1 MRPTRT
7 LREVL
12 WMLAV
17 AHGELGNFEQGLPY
31 AEAFVE
37 AVPANVG
44 GHLMLASYC
53 EALGEEGKALEQY
66 REALL
71 IERENP
77 RALHG
82 LAMIEMRCGE
92 DALAIA
98 SLEPIV
104 ELYPS
109 DPCALVPPSVLYLRQ
124 ERFKDALQVLTRAA
138 RRAPDSRDAQHYL
151 GALYS
156 NLGRYE
162 LAAQHLE
169 RALKL
174 QPDDP
179 ATLFETGL
187 VHARQEELS
196 AARGFF
202 ERALEGRP
210 DNAET
215 HFRLAEIHHYES
227 EVDEAERYYLEA
239 IELDSGYAA
248 AYFHLGRLYAGA
260 SRARESEAPLLRALE
275 LDAGLSEAHHEL
287 ARVYDQL
294 DQLDKAQAHFES
306 ALELAPFAPA
316 PQLNF
321 ANFLLR
327 RSAPEKGRA
336 QLLEFRKLK
345 EAENRIKELKAAINF
360 DPTNASYKRE
370 LVE

>member
-1 MRPTRT
+1 
-7 LREVL
+7 
-12 WMLAV
+12 
-17 AHGELGNFEQGLPY
+17 
-31 AEAFVE
+31 
-37 AVPANVG
+37 
-44 GHLMLASYC
+44 
-53 EALGEEGKALEQY
+53 
-66 REALL
+66 
-71 IERENP
+71 
-77 RALHG
+77 
-82 LAMIEMRCGE
+82 
-92 DALAIA
+92 
-98 SLEPIV
+98 
-104 ELYPS
+104 
-109 DPCALVPPSVLYLRQ
+109 
-124 ERFKDALQVLTRAA
+124 
-138 RRAPDSRDAQHYL
+138 L

-196 AARGFF
+196 DARGFF

-239 IELDSGYAA
+239 IELDSGYAV

-294 DQLDKAQAHFES
+294 DKAQAHFES

-316 PQLNF
+316 PRLNF